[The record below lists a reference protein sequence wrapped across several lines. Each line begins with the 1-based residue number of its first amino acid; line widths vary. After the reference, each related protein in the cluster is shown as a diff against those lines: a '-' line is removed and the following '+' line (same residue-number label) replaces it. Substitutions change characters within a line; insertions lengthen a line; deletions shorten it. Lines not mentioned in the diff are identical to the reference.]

1 MFWYFQIT
9 TTVDQKNAL
18 IRGNCACVFVQMVC
32 LLLRIWYEW
41 WETETGAAIDYNAIS
56 SHHRQTL
63 GGFYLC
69 IRAVWADEGGKTPW
83 SVFEHFF
90 FPLTH
95 CHTHFLE
102 KIFKNVILVQKPSVL
117 LENLEKKKL
126 EWGGPN
132 KKKQQPNKP
141 LKIFIFFDKEF
152 AGNRAGKKERGQFFT
167 IKLHF
172 IFHPLPGHTGHCLSI
187 QHTRDQRTDFTMK
200 DFFFSFSFFFL
211 LIYLKMGREKCFFG
225 KVKREKING
234 QISLLRGGRE
244 RESECGIGRFL
255 PCTLKYCCIKCS
267 RTSLYL
273 SVL

>member
-1 MFWYFQIT
+1 MHFDIIDMFWYFQIT

-152 AGNRAGKKERGQFFT
+152 AGNRAGKKR
-167 IKLHF
+167 KRPV
-172 IFHPLPGHTGHCLSI
+172 FHNKTAFHLPPPPRAHRTLSLNPTH
-187 QHTRDQRTDFTMK
+187 QGPEDRLYYEGFL
-200 DFFFSFSFFFL
+200 FFFFFFL
-211 LIYLKMGREKCFFG
+211 FVNLFKNGAGEMFFWES
-225 KVKREKING
+225 KERKNKR
-234 QISLLRGGRE
+234 
-244 RESECGIGRFL
+244 
-255 PCTLKYCCIKCS
+255 TD
-267 RTSLYL
+267 
-273 SVL
+273 